1 LIGVDAKSPRWD
13 DWARLTHD
21 IPHDFA
27 AGDVELVETASGDEL
42 RCLRAQH
49 ADTPA
54 YRPGF
59 VLTFEPGMR
68 VFLYTELPRIERVT
82 HLTAALRAAVE
93 PHLGR
98 TLEPHARS
106 TVRPHEAAA
115 LMAIASRL
123 LLLGSAPAE
132 AIRYAVLLHDHR
144 WAFSDEGDDPQYGEL
159 GAVLRRPE
167 VLALLDEATATSTS
181 TPA

>member
-1 LIGVDAKSPRWD
+1 MIGVDAKSPRWD

-144 WAFSDEGDDPQYGEL
+144 WAFSDAWDDPQYAEL
-159 GAVLRRPE
+159 GAALRRPE
-167 VLALLDEATATSTS
+167 VLALLAESATASAS
-181 TPA
+181 HAV